1 MDDASANGKRKRD
14 DRDDRKSKERKLK
27 ARQEEMEDEFRATYL
42 RLTAFYKYL
51 EVVHLKSPLLLPR
64 TLKYRVDAKK
74 KALAAETRDQTKKQL
89 GKVARRDKDD
99 IAPTGAALREFKLG
113 MTAETLDV
121 FKRENQRIGLLISVY
136 TAKGKKFAESQFE
149 LVATSL
155 IPGMLLDC
163 GTVTGCY
170 GPH

>member
-74 KALAAETRDQTKKQL
+74 KSLATETRDQIKKQL
-89 GKVARRDKDD
+89 GKAVRRDKAD

-136 TAKGKKFAESQFE
+136 TAKGKRFAESQFE

-155 IPGMLLDC
+155 IPGNFACAC
-163 GTVTGCY
+163 GTVTGCL
-170 GPH
+170 